1 MAEQFDISVVIT
13 TYNRSDL
20 LSRAL
25 DSVLCQETGP
35 VRFEVIV
42 VDNNSKDDTRRTVE
56 SLITSSNVPLKY
68 IFEGRQGISQGR
80 NAGIRNASAP
90 IIAFTDD
97 DVRVGPDWV
106 ASIRRAFDEHP
117 EADFIGGKILP
128 RWKVAPPPWLTR
140 NHWWPLALL
149 DYGDRPFY
157 VSADNPICLPTANV
171 SFRREVFDRVGL
183 FSSAFSGREDHELLV
198 RLWRAGRKGL
208 YMPNIVVTAEVQDD
222 RLRKQ
227 YHHRW
232 NLTTGKFNS
241 MMRLDDTMGPHGR
254 LLEERADTVLLFG
267 TPASLYRELLRA
279 CLRWVSAAAQLR
291 ESLALQHENRIWY
304 LIGYIGERYRD
315 FEARKNRSSL
325 VEITTFVKTLLRKKF
340 TPDIPP
346 ERSVVGARKKGENWG
361 NESTE

>member
-1 MAEQFDISVVIT
+1 MAEHFDISVVIT
-13 TYNRSDL
+13 TYNRCDL

-25 DSVLCQETGP
+25 DSVLRQEAAVP
-35 VRFEVIV
+35 FEVIV
-42 VDNNSKDDTRRTVE
+42 VDNNSKDGTREIIE
-56 SLITSSNVPLKY
+56 SLIASSNHRLKY
-68 IFEGRQGISQGR
+68 VFEGRQGISQGR

-97 DVRVGPDWV
+97 DVRVGPGWV
-106 ASIRRAFDEHP
+106 ASIKRAFDEHP
-117 EADFIGGKILP
+117 EADFVGGKILP
-128 RWKVAPPPWLTR
+128 SWKVMPPRWLTR

-149 DYGDRPFY
+149 DYGDKPFY

-171 SFRREVFDRVGL
+171 SFRREIFDRIGL

-208 YMPNIVVTAEVQDD
+208 YMPNIVVTAEVQLD

-232 NLTTGKFNS
+232 NITTGKFNS

-254 LLEERADTVLLFG
+254 LLEERADTVMLFG

-279 CLRWVSAAAQLR
+279 SVRWVSATAQLR
-291 ESLALQHENRIWY
+291 ESLALQHENRICY
-304 LIGYIGERYRD
+304 LIGYISERYRN
-315 FEARKNRSSL
+315 FEAENKRSSL
-325 VEITTFVKTLLRKKF
+325 VEISRFVKTLLRKKF
-340 TPDIPP
+340 MPNLPSEGPAVETA
-346 ERSVVGARKKGENWG
+346 EKGGRWRS
-361 NESTE
+361 ESSE